1 MTNKTRRTLQG
12 VIRAEHH
19 PHLRS
24 YGSSAVLS
32 IMASGETIH
41 DLLSIG
47 EIEAALSSKRES
59 DAEIDRLPMFLRLLA
74 AGQPLSAVPHLM
86 PNTHTPKQN
95 SDPLVNAVVSKLE
108 DVAAT
113 HSAAESIDV
122 LVTHIAPSI
131 SRRISKL
138 QPLKR
143 KSPEGWSTSELAAI
157 ALAPLSNLRNKKS
170 RMHSMSTD
178 SMVSQESDDNL
189 DEASGDEMEHVS
201 ETQLHQEVIST
212 KRREWHQTP
221 RHVRSEGRESLLAGM
236 QEDSAEAHLTRVLSE
251 VASLVVES
259 LQPPP
264 PAPKEEQEEAPPEPI
279 LSVKADSLLS
289 ESDTT
294 MVGGNDLGACLSALL
309 HHAPVLRH
317 RHVAS
322 AFCRASVPQSA
333 TLIYRMGANSPNAV
347 ACLVRGCIDAVA
359 AADAT
364 DSTVAIAKDSV
375 RRLAKLSPR
384 EAVRIRGMLQ
394 CYMLDV
400 QLELALEQDAVAAA
414 CLLSQHLANGEVLK
428 DLLQANSVLV
438 TKCYECILSRIE
450 LLETP
455 SGQLKLFLRALAWL
469 LRSIRNAKTGAL
481 ALAAQTLAST
491 MTFLCRGSME
501 TKPETSSKDDLFGLV
516 LSTSLVLCSLMALS
530 GGQGSDDEVSRNKV
544 WQRLLNQLL
553 TCNPPSIMADVIVSR
568 IASLLHSQELTLLQ
582 EMIQEFL
589 PSEETNLRDDVLQDG
604 FIKLCKW
611 AVMNGNLDT
620 LCNKTLTHT
629 AVVLDPLALLQMVVA
644 KYIPVT
650 KLESL
655 MESILRNPD
664 SASKLVRHKR
674 LRELLTTMI
683 TYISKDEKHEV
694 PLVSQMMLYTLIRKA
709 ATGDESSESAVSH
722 MALNF
727 AYAVIFYDE
736 NPNSP
741 FSFNPRDQPVVEILR
756 LIKTKGLDSAFDL
769 IRSILHKHTP
779 EIIHE
784 LDSVNTALTTL
795 LYIPNESHL
804 TRQDVTNLLAQ
815 ALRAALE
822 NPSGDLSGLKVERAF
837 LLAQRHIPS
846 PQVDCLVVRTL
857 MALPNSPIPYLTYG
871 MLSRDPLLLLQFPV
885 AVWQC
890 RGIRRV
896 ALSVL
901 ERLLPANENLA
912 RQASPSEVVA
922 DEMLTSRNVVLL
934 RCLLS
939 LASGCTLSDDG
950 NSSSRLTKPCQCHV
964 LTGMIRALVASQTG
978 LVAILIKNGL
988 PDEVVDWLVDFV
1000 PECVKDAFALTILLS
1015 ERSPL
1020 TAAERLK
1027 TADAAIRIAIAFG
1040 SRDEAEAKN
1049 LAGACLHQLVN
1060 SFYLVLGPV
1069 GVPVNT
1075 LIEESGMDLTQVCR
1089 KATFRILSALQK
1101 VRGSRI
1107 GLKTECS
1114 LALQKLANLCKGE
1127 SGVTGFSGA
1136 VANRRKALLKEIWDA
1151 LIKALNG
1158 MGSGVSLT

>member
-1 MTNKTRRTLQG
+1 M
-12 VIRAEHH
+12 
-19 PHLRS
+19 
-24 YGSSAVLS
+24 
-32 IMASGETIH
+32 MASRETIH

-47 EIEAALSSKRES
+47 EIEAALSSRRES
-59 DAEIDRLPMFLRLLA
+59 DAEIDRLPMLLRLLA
-74 AGQPLSAVPHLM
+74 ASQPSSAVPHLM
-86 PNTHTPKQN
+86 PNTLAPKQN

-143 KSPEGWSTSELAAI
+143 KSPDEWATSELAAI

-170 RMHSMSTD
+170 RMHSMSAD

-189 DEASGDEMEHVS
+189 DEASGDEMGSIS
-201 ETQLHQEVIST
+201 ETQLHQDVSST

-294 MVGGNDLGACLSALL
+294 MLGGNDLGACLSALL

-317 RHVAS
+317 RHIAS

-333 TLIYRMGANSPNAV
+333 ALIYRMGANSPNAV
-347 ACLVRGCIDAVA
+347 ACLVRGCLDAVA

-364 DSTVAIAKDSV
+364 ESTLVISKDSV

-384 EAVRIRGMLQ
+384 EAARIRGMLQ
-394 CYMLDV
+394 SSMLDV
-400 QLELALEQDAVAAA
+400 QLELALEQDVVAAA
-414 CLLSQHLANGEVLK
+414 CLLSQHLANGGVLK

-455 SGQLKLFLRALAWL
+455 SGELKLFLRALAWL

-481 ALAAQTLAST
+481 SSAAKTLEST
-491 MTFLCRGSME
+491 MFYLCRDSME
-501 TKPETSSKDDLFGLV
+501 TKSDTSSKDDLFGLV
-516 LSTSLVLCSLMALS
+516 LSSSLILCSLMALS
-530 GGQGSDDEVSRNKV
+530 GGQGNDDDVRRKNV
-544 WQRLLNQLL
+544 WQRLLNQVL
-553 TCNPPSIMADVIVSR
+553 TCNPPSTITEVIVSR
-568 IASLLHSQELTLLQ
+568 IASLLHSQELSLLQ

-589 PSEETNLRDDVLQDG
+589 PSEEAILRDDGLQDG

-620 LCNKTLTHT
+620 LCNRTLTHV
-629 AVVLDPLALLQMVVA
+629 AVVLDPLALLQMVA
-644 KYIPVT
+644 ANYIEVT

-655 MESILRNPD
+655 MNSILTNPD

-674 LRELLTTMI
+674 LRDLLTTTI
-683 TYISKDEKHEV
+683 TYLSKDEKHEV

-709 ATGDESSESAVSH
+709 FFTIGDEASESAVSH

-727 AYAVIFYDE
+727 TYAVIFYDE

-741 FSFNPRDQPVVEILR
+741 FSFDPRDQPIVEILR
-756 LIKTKGLDSAFDL
+756 LIKTKGLDIVFDL
-769 IRSILHKHTP
+769 LRSILHKHTP
-779 EIIHE
+779 EVIHE
-784 LDSVNTALTTL
+784 LDCVNTALTTL
-795 LYIPNESHL
+795 LYIPNESCL
-804 TRQDVTNLLAQ
+804 AFQDVTILLAQ
-815 ALRAALE
+815 ALRTALE
-822 NPSGDLSGLKVERAF
+822 DPSGDPSGLNVERAF

-846 PQVDCLVVRTL
+846 TQVDCLVVRTL
-857 MALPNSPIPYLTYG
+857 MALPNSPIPFLTYG

-901 ERLLPANENLA
+901 GRLLPANENLA
-912 RQASPSEVVA
+912 RQASPSEAVA

-934 RCLLS
+934 RCFLS
-939 LASGCTLSDDG
+939 LACGCTLSDDG

-988 PDEVVDWLVDFV
+988 PDEVVDWLIDFV

-1040 SRDEAEAKN
+1040 SRDEAETKN
-1049 LAGACLHQLVN
+1049 LAGACLNQLIN

-1089 KATFRILSALQK
+1089 KATFRILGALQK
-1101 VRGSRI
+1101 VRGSRV

>member
-1 MTNKTRRTLQG
+1 
-12 VIRAEHH
+12 
-19 PHLRS
+19 
-24 YGSSAVLS
+24 
-32 IMASGETIH
+32 MASGQTIH

-47 EIEAALSSKRES
+47 EIEAALSSNQES
-59 DAEIDRLPMFLRLLA
+59 DAEIDRLPLLLRLLA

-86 PNTHTPKQN
+86 PNTLAPNQN
-95 SDPLVNAVVSKLE
+95 SDPLANAVVSRLE

-143 KSPEGWSTSELAAI
+143 KSRDEWSTSELAAI
-157 ALAPLSNLRNKKS
+157 ALAPLSNMRNKKS
-170 RMHSMSTD
+170 RLHSMSSD
-178 SMVSQESDDNL
+178 SMVSNESDDTL
-189 DEASGDEMEHVS
+189 DEASGDEMEDVS
-201 ETQLHQEVIST
+201 ETQLHQEVM

-264 PAPKEEQEEAPPEPI
+264 PAPKEEQEEAPPERI

-294 MVGGNDLGACLSALL
+294 MVGGNDLGACLSAIL

-317 RHVAS
+317 AHVAS

-359 AADAT
+359 AGDAT
-364 DSTVAIAKDSV
+364 ESTVATAKESV
-375 RRLAKLSPR
+375 RRLAKLSPWV
-384 EAVRIRGMLQ
+384 AARIRGMLESS
-394 CYMLDV
+394 MLDV
-400 QLELALEQDAVAAA
+400 QLELALEQDALEAA
-414 CLLSQHLANGEVLK
+414 CLLNQHLAKGVVLK
-428 DLLQANSVLV
+428 DLLQTNSVLV
-438 TKCYECILSRIE
+438 SHCYECLLSRIE

-455 SGQLKLFLRALAWL
+455 SGELKVFLRALTWL
-469 LRSIRNAKTGAL
+469 LHSIRNAKTEAL
-481 ALAAQTLAST
+481 SSAATTLAST
-491 MTFLCRGSME
+491 LSYMCRGSME
-501 TKPETSSKDDLFGLV
+501 TKPETSNKDDVFGLV
-516 LSTSLVLCSLMALS
+516 LSGSLVLCSLLALS
-530 GGQGSDDEVSRNKV
+530 GGQGREDEVRRTDV
-544 WQRLLNQLL
+544 WQNLLKQLL
-553 TCNPPSIMADVIVSR
+553 TCNPPSTMTEVLVSR
-568 IASLLHSQELTLLQ
+568 IATLLHSQELILLQ
-582 EMIQEFL
+582 EMMQEFL
-589 PSEETNLRDDVLQDG
+589 SSQEVNLRNDGLQDG

-620 LCNKTLTHT
+620 LCNRTLTHEV
-629 AVVLDPLALLQMVVA
+629 VVLDPSALLQMIVA
-644 KYIPVT
+644 NYIEAT

-655 MESILRNPD
+655 MESILKNPD

-674 LRELLTTMI
+674 LRELLTTTI
-683 TYISKDEKHEV
+683 TYLSKDERHEV
-694 PLVSQMMLYTLIRKA
+694 PLVSQMVLYTLIRKA
-709 ATGDESSESAVSH
+709 FSKIGDDASELTVSH

-727 AYAVIFYDE
+727 TYAVICYDE

-741 FSFNPRDQPVVEILR
+741 FSFDPRDQPVVEILR
-756 LIKTKGLDSAFDL
+756 LIKSKGLESVFDL
-769 IRSILHKHTP
+769 IRSTLCKHTP
-779 EIIHE
+779 EIIYE
-784 LDSVNTALTTL
+784 LDCVNTAITTL
-795 LYIPNESHL
+795 LYIPNESRLNH
-804 TRQDVTNLLAQ
+804 QDVKNLLAQ
-815 ALRAALE
+815 ALRKTLD
-822 NPSGDLSGLKVERAF
+822 NPSGDPSGLKVERAF

-846 PQVDCLVVRTL
+846 TQVDCLVVRTL
-857 MALPNSPIPYLTYG
+857 LSSPNSPIPFLTYG

-901 ERLLPANENLA
+901 GRLLPANENLA

-922 DEMLTSRNVVLL
+922 DELLTCRNVVLL
-934 RCLLS
+934 RCFLS
-939 LASGCTLSDDG
+939 LACGCTLSDDG
-950 NSSSRLTKPCQCHV
+950 ISFSRLIKPCQCHV

-1000 PECVKDAFALTILLS
+1000 PECVNDAFALTILLS

-1027 TADAAIRIAIAFG
+1027 TADAAMRIAIAFG
-1040 SRDEAEAKN
+1040 SRDEAETRN

-1069 GVPVNT
+1069 GVPVNA

-1089 KATFRILSALQK
+1089 KATFRILGALQK

-1114 LALQKLANLCKGE
+1114 VALQKLANLCKGE

-1151 LIKALNG
+1151 VIRALNG